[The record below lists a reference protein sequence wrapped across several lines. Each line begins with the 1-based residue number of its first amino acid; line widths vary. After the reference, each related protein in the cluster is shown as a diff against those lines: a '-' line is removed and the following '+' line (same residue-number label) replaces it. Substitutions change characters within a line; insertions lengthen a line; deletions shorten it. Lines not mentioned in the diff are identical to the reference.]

1 MAHYPWTMTLSDKDF
16 KDYIET
22 HLDFLFYVGRQTGI
36 LHESVDFKAFK
47 KLETK
52 IKFKCREGFLSNPE
66 LLNNYLE
73 KEFENLET
81 EKIKILEGFKKK
93 ISGDFVI
100 LKYLKDYA
108 VLIDL
113 EKSKCYLVK
122 ALGDKFE
129 KLITETP
136 KMVRTTILPFK
147 DKIIYDGFLEP
158 YGMVIGQGIRRDL
171 NRLYKKAKD
180 SKELISVIG

>member
-1 MAHYPWTMTLSDKDF
+1 MAHYPRTMTLPEKEF

-22 HLDFLFYVGRQTGI
+22 HLDFLFYVGRQTNI
-36 LHESVDFKAFK
+36 LHESVDVKAFK
-47 KLETK
+47 KLGTK
-52 IKFKCREGFLSNPE
+52 IKFKCREEFLSDPG

-81 EKIKILEGFKKK
+81 EKIKILEGFKKR

-100 LKYLKDYA
+100 LKFLKDYA

-113 EKSKCYLVK
+113 NKSKCYLVK
-122 ALGDKFE
+122 ALGDNFK
-129 KLITETP
+129 KLISETP
-136 KMVRTTILPFK
+136 KMVKTTILPFK

-158 YGMVIGQGIRRDL
+158 YGIVIGQSIRKDL